1 MDIPIDAAGLPALA
15 DAAIAHLMSE
25 PIRSP
30 CKKICVVDPNQSIC
44 VGCFRTLDELGRW
57 TMMSKDDRL
66 AIKAEL
72 GGREEAYRAAR
83 SG

>member
-1 MDIPIDAAGLPALA
+1 MPALA

-25 PIRSP
+25 PIWSP